1 MNARAVLFV
10 FGAAVLMA
18 ACAGGGHPAKAPL
31 AELRANARGATD
43 PDTVGKWALAE
54 VIERGGDRAS
64 AAEAE
69 RRLAQVGG
77 TGLYASLARG
87 VLSEAHGA
95 PRPAAAAYVQL
106 LRAAQMSTDPLAP
119 LASWYAVHHLRALQ
133 GSVTNLWKDNGATL
147 DAIRQQPGAIGWRA
161 AAELG
166 DWFVAEAFDAG
177 ALRAKAYDELAIRAG
192 GCARGVRIAGPFGT
206 GTAPDRRRAWAAER
220 PGPWPPA
227 WPPDPVRRSV
237 PAVRTVQQ
245 PRCLAASTDRV
256 PAGVFYAETF
266 FTTAEPRDLVVS
278 VQGAVAVW
286 VDDALVLERD
296 LREWG
301 VWQRFGTAVHVGAG
315 RHRLLARILDDS
327 TAMRILEPDG
337 RPADVQTDGDATR
350 GYSIVPATPLADP
363 NPLSEMVRT
372 RAPSSSLARWLGAA
386 LAQVEGLAD
395 VAAVLLEPLVSP
407 EDAGPL
413 ALDLA
418 AEGAA
423 ADPLY
428 PEDVRHRNEKALR
441 ERAVRRDPRL
451 WESRAWLAYDEA
463 VQKGLF
469 EGVAPL
475 KELAAQF
482 PDVPQVRQGLA
493 RLYGKLGWKA
503 EHMQALA
510 ELAKKFPD
518 DVPSLAA
525 YLERLEEDGSV
536 AGADAV
542 AERIRRLDPNSELGL
557 ARALARHDWKA
568 AIAEL
573 ERIQTRRPDRKDIA
587 GRVASVLSHSG
598 DPSAAAAQ
606 LAKALAKH
614 PDDAASRFRLADIG
628 YASGDDKALR
638 RGLAEAL
645 RAGSRTDEL
654 RGAIDL
660 LEGATDFEPFR
671 IDGKKTIAEYEAWER
686 AGHHMDGIAAR
697 VLDYA
702 AVWIHPDGSS
712 EMLEHEIQKLQS
724 QEAIGK
730 EAEQQLPEGL
740 VLRMRVIKS
749 GGQALEPEPVAG
761 KPTLTMPH
769 LEVGDYLEIEHV
781 VSQPGDGEKGRRYRG
796 PHWFFREAD
805 KGYWRSEFVCLAPKD
820 KALEIE
826 TRGNV
831 PPPAKQTL
839 ATVSVLRWRVDLS
852 PPVPTE
858 PESAPPQEFLPSVRV
873 AWGVSLDE
881 TLAKLVDYASDE
893 TPLDPRLRAYAE
905 DIVRG
910 VPASNRDEQVRRVYR
925 AVLERI
931 QDGRDADGR
940 RAITGK
946 SGSRQGAFVHLLKQL
961 GIPVELALVKN
972 RLAMPPL
979 GKTSEVENWDSFL
992 LRIAPFMAGEKVL
1005 WLTVRDKFAPFG
1017 YVPAELRGQPAY
1029 RLVPGT
1035 PKAVVPRAGDADG
1048 VAFEGRADVHDDGS
1062 ATVVLAIRYTGKLAI
1077 SMRNVLDKIP
1087 ESQLRD
1093 FVEARLLARNVPAP
1107 RLKTLAIEHK
1117 KELDLPLVLRA
1128 TAEVPAL
1135 VRPAGARMVLVPL
1148 FPIHIAQIATLPER
1162 QTPMLLASSSHVDV
1176 RFDVVLPG
1184 AWTVPATLPTGE
1196 ARDAERSVVVR
1207 DSVAGHS
1214 IRLDRTV
1221 DIPAG
1226 RVQPGPQYAKLY
1238 AFAQAADALIER
1250 EIALAR

>member
-1 MNARAVLFV
+1 MNARAALVA
-10 FGAAVLMA
+10 FGAAILMG
-18 ACAGGGHPAKAPL
+18 ACGGGGRPAATPL
-31 AELRANARGATD
+31 AELRAHAREATD
-43 PDTVGKWALAE
+43 PDTVGQWALAE
-54 VIERGGDRAS
+54 GIERGGNRAS

-69 RRLAQVGG
+69 RRLGQVRG
-77 TGLYASLARG
+77 TGLYASLARA
-87 VLSEAHGA
+87 VLSEVHGA
-95 PRPAAAAYVQL
+95 PKPAAVAYVDL
-106 LRAAQMSTDPLAP
+106 LRAAQTSTDPLAP
-119 LASWYAVHHLRALQ
+119 LASWYAVHHLRALR

-147 DAIRQQPGAIGWRA
+147 DGIRRQPGAIGWRA

-177 ALRAKAYDELAIRAG
+177 ALGGKAYDELAVRAG
-192 GCARGVRIAGPFGT
+192 GCARGVRIAGPFGK
-206 GTAPDRRRAWAAER
+206 GMAPDRRKSWDAER

-227 WPPDPVRRSV
+227 WAPDPVRRSV
-237 PAVRTVQQ
+237 PAVRVVQQ
-245 PRCLAASTDRV
+245 PRCLAASTERV
-256 PAGVFYAETF
+256 PDGVFYAETF
-266 FTTAEPRDLVVS
+266 FAAAEPRDVVIS

-301 VWQRFGTAVHVGAG
+301 VWQRFGTAVHVGSG
-315 RHRLLARILDDS
+315 RHRVLARILDDS
-327 TAMRILEPDG
+327 TAIRILEPDG
-337 RPADVQTDGDATR
+337 RPADVPTDGDATR

-363 NPLSEMVRT
+363 NPLSEVVRT
-372 RAPSSSLARWLGAA
+372 RAPASWLERWLGAA
-386 LAQVEGLAD
+386 LAQVEGLPD

-413 ALDLA
+413 SLALA
-418 AEGAA
+418 ADGAP

-428 PEDVRHRNEKALR
+428 PEDVRRRNEKTLR

-451 WESRAWLAYDEA
+451 WESRAWLAYEEA
-463 VQKGLF
+463 GRKGLF

-475 KELAAQF
+475 TELAAQF
-482 PDVPQVRQGLA
+482 PDVPLVRQGLA
-493 RLYGKLGWKA
+493 RLYGRLAWKA
-503 EHMQALA
+503 ERMQTLA
-510 ELAKKFPD
+510 ALAKKFPD

-525 YLERLEEDGSV
+525 YLDALEEDGSV
-536 AGADAV
+536 ADADAV
-542 AERIRRLDPNSELGL
+542 AERIRRLDPDSELGL

-587 GRVASVLSHSG
+587 GRIASVLSHSG
-598 DPSAAAAQ
+598 DPSAAAAA

-614 PDDAASRFRLADIG
+614 PDDSASRFRLADIG

-638 RGLAEAL
+638 RALADAL

-671 IDGKKTIAEYEAWER
+671 IDSKKVIAEYEAWER

-712 EMLEHEIQKLQS
+712 EMLEHEIQKMQS

-749 GGQALEPEPVAG
+749 GGQTLEPEPVAG

-769 LEVGDYLEIEHV
+769 LEVGDYVEIEHV
-781 VSQPGDGEKGRRYRG
+781 ISQPGDGEKGRRYRG

-820 KALEIE
+820 KSIEIE
-826 TRGNV
+826 TRGAV
-831 PPPAKQTL
+831 PAPTKKTM
-839 ATVSVLRWRVDLS
+839 ATVVVLDWRVDLS
-852 PPVPTE
+852 PPIPTE
-858 PESAPPQEFLPSVRV
+858 PQSAPPQEFLPSVRV

-881 TLAKLVDYASDE
+881 TLVKLVDYASDE

-910 VPASNRDEQVRRVYR
+910 VPPGNRQERVRRVYR
-925 AVLERI
+925 AMLERI
-931 QDGRDADGR
+931 EDGRETDGR
-940 RAITGK
+940 RVITGK

-961 GIPVELALVKN
+961 GIPVELVLVKN

-979 GKTSEVENWDSFL
+979 GKSSEVENWDSFL
-992 LRIAPFMAGEKVL
+992 LRVDTGRPDAL

-1017 YVPAELRGQPAY
+1017 YVPAEMRGQPAY
-1029 RLVPGT
+1029 RLVGGT
-1035 PKAVVPRAGDADG
+1035 PKAVVPLAGESDG

-1062 ATVVLAIRYTGKLAI
+1062 ASVVLAIRYTGKLAI
-1077 SMRNVLDKIP
+1077 SMRNVFDKVP
-1087 ESQLRD
+1087 ESQVHD
-1093 FVEARLLARNVPAP
+1093 FVEGRLLARNLPAP
-1107 RLKTLAIEHK
+1107 RLKTLAFEHK
-1117 KELDLPLVLRA
+1117 TELDLPLVLRV

-1135 VRPAGARMVLVPL
+1135 VRPADARVVLLPV
-1148 FPIHIAQIATLPER
+1148 FPIHVGQIATLPER
-1162 QTPMLLASSSHVDV
+1162 QTPMLLPSSSHVEV

-1184 AWTVPATLPTGE
+1184 AWKVPVTLPTGE
-1196 ARDAERSVVVR
+1196 SRDGERAVVVK

-1214 IRLDRTV
+1214 IRLQRTA

-1226 RVQPGPQYAKLY
+1226 RVQPGVQYAKLL
-1238 AFAQAADALIER
+1238 AFAQTADGMIER
-1250 EIALAR
+1250 EIVIGR